1 MSVEWF
7 DLAQRLYAAE
17 TGRPVARL
25 AHTTF
30 TPSASALAVR
40 ATVRGGSVSVSA
52 AAVGGGEETACDEA
66 GLALLARL
74 GGTLAADAPAMLL
87 TDDGGTI
94 PALVGL
100 ARAHAHHSDPNIS
113 GSAAMVGWWAD
124 RADHPGTSAVV
135 NLPAASSARY
145 VLGVVPEAQRSARV
159 WRTWLQITG
168 ESVAGMHE
176 WARAIGSGPLL
187 PLLAAI
193 GEDDAY
199 SFSRAQSA
207 LVDGH
212 DWSRPDNTASA
223 AMGLRSRCDA
233 ADVMSSALLDDP
245 MWRERA
251 LHTGHVAV
259 GVASMTP
266 PPKGSRRRNG
276 SLSVT
281 CERLD
286 SRLRVGSAVTGWG
299 RHTAT
304 ATVRAVHRRG
314 HIDRGCRREVG
325 ARTRFG
331 GDVCAAEW
339 RVGGVDAASGV
350 TFRDARWSWPVLA
363 ALPRSAVLAFDGA
376 DTRPFPA

>member
-40 ATVRGGSVSVSA
+40 ASARGGSVSVSA
-52 AAVGGGEETACDEA
+52 AAFGGGEETACDEA

-159 WRTWLQITG
+159 WRTWFQITG
-168 ESVAGMHE
+168 
-176 WARAIGSGPLL
+176 
-187 PLLAAI
+187 
-193 GEDDAY
+193 
-199 SFSRAQSA
+199 
-207 LVDGH
+207 
-212 DWSRPDNTASA
+212 
-223 AMGLRSRCDA
+223 
-233 ADVMSSALLDDP
+233 
-245 MWRERA
+245 RE
-251 LHTGHVAV
+251 
-259 GVASMTP
+259 
-266 PPKGSRRRNG
+266 
-276 SLSVT
+276 
-281 CERLD
+281 
-286 SRLRVGSAVTGWG
+286 
-299 RHTAT
+299 
-304 ATVRAVHRRG
+304 
-314 HIDRGCRREVG
+314 CR
-325 ARTRFG
+325 
-331 GDVCAAEW
+331 
-339 RVGGVDAASGV
+339 
-350 TFRDARWSWPVLA
+350 RDARMGACDRQWPVA
-363 ALPRSAVLAFDGA
+363 AAARCDRRRRRVFVFSGTVRTGGRPRLVTSRQHGQRRDGSAKSL
-376 DTRPFPA
+376 

>member
-1 MSVEWF
+1 VEWF

-52 AAVGGGEETACDEA
+52 AAFGGREETACDEA
-66 GLALLARL
+66 GVALLARL
-74 GGTLAADAPAMLL
+74 GGTLAADTPAMSL
-87 TDDGGTI
+87 TDDSGTI
-94 PALVGL
+94 AALVGL
-100 ARAHAHHSDPNIS
+100 ARTHAHHSDPNIS

-159 WRTWLQITG
+159 WRTWFQITD

-199 SFSRAQSA
+199 SFSGAQSA
-207 LVDGH
+207 MVDGH

-245 MWRERA
+245 MIR
-251 LHTGHVAV
+251 
-259 GVASMTP
+259 
-266 PPKGSRRRNG
+266 
-276 SLSVT
+276 
-281 CERLD
+281 
-286 SRLRVGSAVTGWG
+286 
-299 RHTAT
+299 
-304 ATVRAVHRRG
+304 
-314 HIDRGCRREVG
+314 
-325 ARTRFG
+325 
-331 GDVCAAEW
+331 
-339 RVGGVDAASGV
+339 
-350 TFRDARWSWPVLA
+350 
-363 ALPRSAVLAFDGA
+363 
-376 DTRPFPA
+376 